1 MANVIQTL
9 SPDGKSSPFMIPS
22 PKTCR
27 YYVAIPVTI
36 ACYRSQACGILHEFM
51 DALSK
56 MIINKKP
63 LLAFSATAISLWAQN
78 GFAQDADNT
87 LVTTANRFAQP
98 VSSVLAPTT
107 VVTREEIDRWQSK
120 SVADVM
126 RRLPG
131 VDIAQSGGLGQQSSL
146 FIRGTESRHVLVLI
160 DGIRLNQAGIS
171 GSSDLSQIPISLVQ
185 RIEYVR
191 GARSA
196 VYGSDAI
203 GGVVNI
209 ITGRSK
215 PGTTLTAGV
224 GSNGYQSYDGST
236 QQMLGPNTRVTLA
249 GNYTYTKGYDVVAN
263 YPDVY
268 GDPAQKDRDG
278 FMSKSLYGSVE
289 QQFNDELSGFVRGY
303 GYDNRTAYD
312 SSLSYNVPG
321 ALVDT
326 RQLYSQTWD
335 TGLRFN
341 RDIYSTQL
349 IASYSHTKDYNYD
362 PRLGRYAEPATLDE
376 VEQYNLQWGNTAAV
390 GYGTVSAGVDWQ
402 KQTSEPNTSTVTEGQ
417 EQRNTGLYATAQQKL
432 GSVTLEGAVRGDDN
446 NTFGW
451 HNTWQTSAA
460 WEFVDGYSVFASY
473 GTAFKAPNLSQ
484 LYSGVYGNRDLDPEK
499 SKQWEGGFEGLTG
512 PVNWRLS
519 GYRND
524 IDNLI
529 DSDPTTYRY
538 YNIAKATIK
547 GVEATASFDTG
558 PLSHTVSYDYVDPR
572 DGNTNEILVRRAKQQ
587 VKYQLDYT
595 IYDFDWSLSYQY
607 LGERYDKDFNTS
619 YTTRTVKLGGVS
631 LWDLAVSYPVTSQLT
646 VRGRIA
652 NLFDKDY
659 ETVYG
664 YQTPGR
670 EYYLSGSY
678 TF

>member
-1 MANVIQTL
+1 
-9 SPDGKSSPFMIPS
+9 MI
-22 PKTCR
+22 T
-27 YYVAIPVTI
+27 
-36 ACYRSQACGILHEFM
+36 
-51 DALSK
+51 
-56 MIINKKP
+56 NKNKP
-63 LLAFSATAISLWAQN
+63 LAFSMSAIFLWTQH
-78 GFAQDADNT
+78 GFAQNTDNT

-107 VVTREEIDRWQSK
+107 VVTREQIDRWQSK
-120 SVADVM
+120 SLADVM

-131 VDIAQSGGLGQQSSL
+131 VDIAQNGGLGQQSSL
-146 FIRGTESRHVLVLI
+146 FIRGTNSSHVLVLI

-171 GSSDLSQIPISLVQ
+171 GSSDLSQIPVSLVQ

-209 ITGRSK
+209 ITGRDK
-215 PGTTLTAGV
+215 PGTTLTAGS
-224 GSNGYQSYDGST
+224 GSHGYQSYDGTT
-236 QQMLGPNTRVTLA
+236 QQTPGTDTRITLA

-263 YPDVY
+263 LPDIY

-278 FMSKSLYGSVE
+278 FMSKTLYGLVE
-289 QQFNDELSGFVRGY
+289 HQFNNEFSGFIRGY

-312 SSLSYNVPG
+312 GSLSFSVPG

-326 RQLYSQTWD
+326 RQLYSQSWD

-341 RDIYSTQL
+341 RDSYSSQL

-362 PRLGRYAEPATLDE
+362 PRLGRDVFPATLDD
-376 VEQYNLQWGNTAAV
+376 VQQYNLQWGNTVALDS
-390 GYGTVSAGVDWQ
+390 GTVSAGVDWQ
-402 KQTSEPNTSTVTEGQ
+402 RQTSRPNTNYVSEGQ
-417 EQRNTGLYATAQQKL
+417 EQRNTGIYVTTQQKL
-432 GSVTLEGAVRGDDN
+432 GPVTLEGAVRGDDN
-446 NTFGW
+446 NAFGW

-460 WEFVDGYSVFASY
+460 WEFVDDYSLFASY

-484 LYSGVYGNRDLDPEK
+484 VYSANYGNRDLAPEK
-499 SKQWEGGFEGLTG
+499 SQQWEGGFAGLTG
-512 PVNWRLS
+512 LVNWRLS

-524 IDNLI
+524 IDDLI
-529 DSDPTTYRY
+529 DSDPNTFRY
-538 YNIAKATIK
+538 YNISKATIK

-558 PLSHTVSYDYVDPR
+558 PVSHSLSYDYVDAR
-572 DGNTNEILVRRAKQQ
+572 DGNTNEILLRRARQQ
-587 VKYQLDYT
+587 LKYQLDYT
-595 IYDFDWSLSYQY
+595 ICDVDWSVSYQY
-607 LGERYDKDFNTS
+607 LGDRYDKDYNS
-619 YTTRTVKLGGVS
+619 DYTARAVKLGGVS
-631 LWDLAVSYPVTSQLT
+631 LWDLAVSYPLTSQLT

>member
-1 MANVIQTL
+1 
-9 SPDGKSSPFMIPS
+9 MIPS

-56 MIINKKP
+56 MIINKTP

-131 VDIAQSGGLGQQSSL
+131 VDIAQYGGLGQQSSL

-160 DGIRLNQAGIS
+160 DGVRLNQAGIS

-236 QQMLGPNTRVTLA
+236 QQMFGPNTRVTLA

-289 QQFNDELSGFVRGY
+289 QQFTDELSGFVRGY

-376 VEQYNLQWGNTAAV
+376 VEQYNLQWGNTVAV

-484 LYSGVYGNRDLDPEK
+484 LYSGVYGNRDLDPER
-499 SKQWEGGFEGLTG
+499 SKQREGGFEGLTG

-529 DSDPTTYRY
+529 DSDPTTFRY

-619 YTTRTVKLGGVS
+619 YTPRTVKLGGVS